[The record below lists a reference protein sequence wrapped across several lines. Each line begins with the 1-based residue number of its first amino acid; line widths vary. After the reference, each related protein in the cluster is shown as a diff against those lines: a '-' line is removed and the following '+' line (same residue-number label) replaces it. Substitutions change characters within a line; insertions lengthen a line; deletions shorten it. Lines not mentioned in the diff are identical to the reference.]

1 MSAVG
6 DTNVHIQVN
15 GTTFSGM
22 YERIGLMVELVSAD
36 FGDQSVE
43 IGSRDPQDVAEQLL
57 RNMVEQAVHDG
68 AVFVRDDDK

>member
-15 GTTFSGM
+15 GTSFSGM
-22 YERIGLMVELVSAD
+22 YEHIGSMVELVSAD
-36 FGDQSVE
+36 FGNESAE

-57 RNMVEQAVHDG
+57 RTMVERAVHDG
-68 AVFVRDDDK
+68 AVFVRDADR

>member
-1 MSAVG
+1 MSSVG

-22 YERIGLMVELVSAD
+22 YERIGLIVELVSAD
-36 FGDQSVE
+36 FGDQSAE

-68 AVFVRDDDK
+68 TVFVRDDGN